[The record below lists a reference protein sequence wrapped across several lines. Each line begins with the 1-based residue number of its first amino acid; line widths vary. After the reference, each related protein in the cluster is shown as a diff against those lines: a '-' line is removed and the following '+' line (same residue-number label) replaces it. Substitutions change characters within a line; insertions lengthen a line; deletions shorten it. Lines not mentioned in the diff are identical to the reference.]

1 MEEKKGRGLHLKR
14 YLLSGIVTIIPLWI
28 TWLLLDFTFRLL
40 ARLGAPLSE
49 TLSNKLGV
57 AFPQVVD
64 LLLKPWFRQIVAVVI
79 VLCGLYALGWGV
91 NRVVGK
97 KLLGFFETL
106 MDRVP
111 LVQTVYGSVKKL
123 IGALQT
129 EPSETQR
136 VVLIEFPHENMKTVG
151 LVTRTLTD
159 SQTGRKL
166 AAVYVPTT
174 PNPTSGYLEIVPVE
188 RLVSTDWTFDEAMS
202 FVISGGAVAPER
214 FCFSKPA
221 TDSQNPPPCAFGKGG
236 GDVK

>member
-1 MEEKKGRGLHLKR
+1 M
-14 YLLSGIVTIIPLWI
+14 T
-28 TWLLLDFTFRLL
+28 
-40 ARLGAPLSE
+40 
-49 TLSNKLGV
+49 TLSSKFGGG
-57 AFPQVVD
+57 FPEIAG
-64 LLLKPWFRQIVAVVI
+64 LLLKPRFREIVAVMI
-79 VLCGLYALGWGV
+79 VLCGLYVLGWGV

-97 KLLGFFETL
+97 RLLGLFETL
-106 MDRVP
+106 MDRLP

-214 FCFSKPA
+214 FSFSKPA
-221 TDSQNPPPCAFGKGG
+221 AESGNPRP
-236 GDVK
+236 

>member
-1 MEEKKGRGLHLKR
+1 MDEKKSGGLHLKR

-40 ARLGAPLSE
+40 ARFGEPLVA
-49 TLSNKLGV
+49 TLSNKFGGG
-57 AFPQVVD
+57 FPKAAD
-64 LLLKPWFRQIVAVVI
+64 LLLKPWFREIVAVMI

-97 KLLGFFETL
+97 RLLGLFERV

-123 IGALQT
+123 MGALQT
-129 EPSETQR
+129 EPIETQR

-159 SQTGRKL
+159 SHTGRKL

-188 RLVSTDWTFDEAMS
+188 RLVPTDWTFDEAMS

-214 FCFSKPA
+214 FIFSNPGA
-221 TDSQNPPPCAFGKGG
+221 DS
-236 GDVK
+236 

>member
-1 MEEKKGRGLHLKR
+1 VEERKGRGLHLKR

-40 ARLGAPLSE
+40 ARVGQPLVA
-49 TLSNKLGV
+49 TLSGKLEP
-57 AFPQVVD
+57 FPEIAG
-64 LLLKPWFRQIVAVVI
+64 LLLKPWFREIVAVTI
-79 VLCGLYALGWGV
+79 VLIALYALGWGV
-91 NRVVGK
+91 NRVIGK
-97 KLLGFFETL
+97 KLLDSFERL
-106 MDRVP
+106 MNRLP
-111 LVQTVYGSVKKL
+111 LIQTVYGAVKKL

-129 EPSETQR
+129 EPTETQR

-188 RLVSTDWTFDEAMS
+188 RLVPTDWTFDEAMS
-202 FVISGGAVAPER
+202 FVMSGGAVAPER
-214 FCFSKPA
+214 FSFSKPA
-221 TDSQNPPPCAFGKGG
+221 AE
-236 GDVK
+236 

>member
-40 ARLGAPLSE
+40 ARVGAPLSE

-79 VLCGLYALGWGV
+79 VLLGLYALGWGV

-106 MDRVP
+106 MDRLP

-174 PNPTSGYLEIVPVE
+174 PNPTSGYLEIVPLE

-214 FCFSKPA
+214 FCFSKPVA
-221 TDSQNPPPCAFGKGG
+221 DPENPPPCTFGKGG

>member
-1 MEEKKGRGLHLKR
+1 MEEKKSGGLRLRR

-40 ARLGAPLSE
+40 ARFGEPLVA
-49 TLSNKLGV
+49 TLSNEFGGG
-57 AFPQVVD
+57 FPKIAN
-64 LLLKPWFRQIVAVVI
+64 LLLKPWFREIVAVMI

-97 KLLGFFETL
+97 RLLGLFETL
-106 MDRVP
+106 MDRLP

-123 IGALQT
+123 LGALQT
-129 EPSETQR
+129 EPRGTQR

-159 SQTGRKL
+159 ALTGRKL

-188 RLVSTDWTFDEAMS
+188 RLVPTDWTFDEAMS

-214 FCFSKPA
+214 FVFS
-221 TDSQNPPPCAFGKGG
+221 NPCA
-236 GDVK
+236 DS

>member
-40 ARLGAPLSE
+40 ARFGEPLVT
-49 TLSNKLGV
+49 TLSSKIGDGL
-57 AFPQVVD
+57 PQIAG
-64 LLLKPWFRQIVAVVI
+64 LLLKPWFRQIVAVMI
-79 VLCGLYALGWGV
+79 VLCCLYALGWGV
-91 NRVVGK
+91 NRVVGE
-97 KLLGFFETL
+97 KLLGLFETL
-106 MDRVP
+106 MDRLP

-123 IGALQT
+123 MGALQT
-129 EPSETQR
+129 EPGGTQR

-159 SQTGRKL
+159 SRTGRKL

-188 RLVSTDWTFDEAMS
+188 RLVPTDWTFDEAMS

-214 FCFSKPA
+214 FIYSNPA
-221 TDSQNPPPCAFGKGG
+221 AE
-236 GDVK
+236 

>member
-1 MEEKKGRGLHLKR
+1 MEEKKSRGLHLRR

-40 ARLGAPLSE
+40 ARFGEPLVM
-49 TLSNKLGV
+49 TLSNRFGGG
-57 AFPQVVD
+57 FPKIAD
-64 LLLKPWFRQIVAVVI
+64 LLLKPWFREIVAVMI

-97 KLLGFFETL
+97 RLLGLFETL
-106 MDRVP
+106 MDRLP

-123 IGALQT
+123 LGALQT
-129 EPSETQR
+129 EPRGTQR

-159 SQTGRKL
+159 THTGRKL

-188 RLVSTDWTFDEAMS
+188 RLVPTDWSFDEAMS
-202 FVISGGAVAPER
+202 FVISGGAVAPDR
-214 FCFSKPA
+214 FIFSKPA
-221 TDSQNPPPCAFGKGG
+221 AES
-236 GDVK
+236 

>member
-1 MEEKKGRGLHLKR
+1 MEERKGRGLHLKR

-40 ARLGAPLSE
+40 ARVGQPLVA
-49 TLSNKLGV
+49 TLSGKLEP
-57 AFPQVVD
+57 FPEIAG
-64 LLLKPWFRQIVAVVI
+64 LLLKPWFREIVAVTI
-79 VLCGLYALGWGV
+79 VLIALYALGWGV
-91 NRVVGK
+91 NRVIGK
-97 KLLGFFETL
+97 KLLDSFERL
-106 MDRVP
+106 MNRLP
-111 LVQTVYGSVKKL
+111 LIQTVYGAVKKL

-129 EPSETQR
+129 EPTETQR

-188 RLVSTDWTFDEAMS
+188 RLVPTDWTFDEAMS
-202 FVISGGAVAPER
+202 FVMSGGAVAPER
-214 FCFSKPA
+214 FSFSKPA
-221 TDSQNPPPCAFGKGG
+221 AE
-236 GDVK
+236 